1 MNVELKSN
9 AGIDRNTFLR
19 HFSNAQTYFTHKEY
33 KEAFLEIKEAGKIDP
48 DNTKLAYLTVELFKR
63 ANDAKGLIKIC
74 SHLLE
79 RDPDD
84 MNIKTNLALGFYRDG
99 NVPVAKKLIEA
110 VLKEEK
116 NIVAVEIHADCL
128 YKERLYERAK
138 DLYQTILNDVDNPA
152 RILVKLSACYFKLN
166 DAKNTAATTGRL
178 LELGYKDQQ
187 VLDLYNKAL
196 EAAKQQIGLEHRQSF
211 WQKLFTKGYDPV
223 VAKFLNL
230 ELEKTATERRLDVEK
245 RKNYTDTLTQ
255 INNRNYFDE
264 VLAPMFIG
272 SDSACLIHFDLDH
285 FKDINDTYG
294 HKAGDAVLIE
304 FAAMGK
310 SIFTQAKDGSDYQ
323 TFCRYGGEE
332 FLAVFFGNKDE
343 AFKKADAFRWLVQGS
358 LKGNVK
364 DKHGFDT
371 REITISAGIA
381 SFPTEAADFKDLYLI
396 ADKRLYAAKE
406 QGRNQ
411 IIKND

>member
-1 MNVELKSN
+1 MNVELKPSP
-9 AGIDRNTFLR
+9 GIDRNTFLR
-19 HFSNAQTYFTHKEY
+19 HFSNAQTYFTHKKY

-48 DNTKLAYLTVELFKR
+48 DSTKLAYLTVELFKKV
-63 ANDAKGLIKIC
+63 NDAKGLIKIC

-84 MNIKTNLALGFYRDG
+84 MNIKTNLALGHYRDG

-116 NIVAVEIHADCL
+116 NITAFEILADCL
-128 YKERLYERAK
+128 YKEKLYERAK

-178 LELGYKDQQ
+178 IELGYNDPQ

-196 EAAKQQIGLEHRQSF
+196 DAAKQQIGLEHRQSF

-223 VAKFLNL
+223 VAKLLTL

-264 VLAPMFIG
+264 ILSPMFSG
-272 SDSACLIHFDLDH
+272 GEDACLIHFDLDH

-294 HKAGDAVLIE
+294 HKAGDAVLVE
-304 FAAMGK
+304 FSAMGK
-310 SIFTQAKDGSDYQ
+310 KIFTQEKDGKGYSA
-323 TFCRYGGEE
+323 FCRYGGEE
-332 FLAVFFGNKDE
+332 FLTVFFGNKQE
-343 AFKKADAFRWLVQGS
+343 AFQKAETFRELVQGS

-364 DKHGFDT
+364 DKHDFDV
-371 REITISAGIA
+371 REVTISAGIA
-381 SFPTEAADFKDLYLI
+381 AYPADAVDFKDLYLI
-396 ADKRLYAAKE
+396 ADKRLYAAKNN
-406 QGRNQ
+406 GRNQ
-411 IIKND
+411 ILKDN